1 MDDSAWP
8 ESLSVWG
15 SAFRAPMDDSV
26 SCLVGR
32 GESKEVEL
40 EEEPRIE
47 QWKKAGLLFLV
58 EHIGW

>member
-1 MDDSAWP
+1 
-8 ESLSVWG
+8 
-15 SAFRAPMDDSV
+15 MDDSV